1 MHNNGAL
8 FLHFV
13 SASTL
18 RHHQAPRHA
27 RDKQIAIHA
36 AIRRVVF
43 TDLDGTLLDHDS
55 YDWQPAAG
63 TLDELKARGIPVVLV
78 SSKTMAELEEHRR
91 ALGLDGPV
99 IAENGAV
106 IDVPEGYFPQAI
118 GTGTGSLRRSEL
130 QRHYREIRDSGH
142 YDCVSFEELG
152 DAGVAEATGLTL
164 SEATMANERE
174 ASEPI
179 QWNDTESRLENF
191 IAEAEARG
199 LSCTRGGRFVHLMGK
214 HDKADAVRTLCE
226 AFREKWSDAEIES
239 VALGDGPNDLGMLRV
254 ADVAV
259 VIPGKHG
266 VPMPL
271 DGHKDARFPADAG
284 PKGWAAAMRELLD
297 SWHSQGAS

>member
-8 FLHFV
+8 LPRFV

-27 RDKQIAIHA
+27 RDKKIANHA

-43 TDLDGTLLDHDS
+43 TDLDGTLLDHDT
-55 YDWQPAAG
+55 YDWQPAAA
-63 TLDELKARGIPVVLV
+63 TLDELKACGIPVVLV
-78 SSKTMAELEEHRR
+78 SSKTIAELEEHRR
-91 ALGLDGPV
+91 ALALDGPV
-99 IAENGAV
+99 IAENGAM
-106 IDVPEGYFPQAI
+106 INVPEGYFPQAI
-118 GTGTGSLRRSEL
+118 STGTGSLHRSDL
-130 QRHYREIRDSGH
+130 QRHYREIRDNGR

-152 DAGVAEATGLTL
+152 DAGVAEATGLAL
-164 SEATMANERE
+164 SEAKKANERQ

-191 IAEAEARG
+191 IAEAESRG

-226 AFREKWSDAEIES
+226 AFREKWSDTEVES
-239 VALGDGPNDLGMLRV
+239 IVLGDGPNDLGMLRA
-254 ADVAV
+254 ADIAV

-266 VPMPL
+266 VPMSL
-271 DGHKDARFPADAG
+271 VGHKDARFPADRG
-284 PKGWAAAMRELLD
+284 PTGWAAAMRELLD
-297 SWHSQGAS
+297 SWQSPGAS